1 MKTAAPTSPTPP
13 GEFHPNCFVCG
24 QDRPFG
30 LGLRCEI
37 DLDGG
42 ATARWEPSPAFQS
55 YPDRLHG
62 GILAALVDGAMVYA
76 LHARGLA
83 GVTVELNI
91 RYLRSARLT
100 LPLEIAA
107 RVEAVRRG
115 LFRGTATIDQGC
127 QRIVRASA
135 KFMTGSMTGL

>member
-1 MKTAAPTSPTPP
+1 MKADAPTNPTLPN
-13 GEFHPNCFVCG
+13 EFHHNCFVCG
-24 QDRPFG
+24 QGQPSG
-30 LGLRCEI
+30 LNLHCEI
-37 DLDGG
+37 DADGG
-42 ATARWEPSPAFQS
+42 ATARWEPSSAFQS

-62 GILAALVDGAMVYA
+62 GILAALVDGAMVHA
-76 LHARGLA
+76 LHAKGLA

-127 QRIVRASA
+127 HRIVRASA
-135 KFMTGSMTGL
+135 KFMTGSMAGL

>member
-1 MKTAAPTSPTPP
+1 MKTDAPASPTLPS
-13 GEFHPNCFVCG
+13 EFHPNCFVCG
-24 QDRPFG
+24 QVQPFG
-30 LGLRCEI
+30 LGLCCEV
-37 DLDGG
+37 DADGV
-42 ATARWEPSPAFQS
+42 AAARWQPSPAFQS

-62 GILAALVDGAMVYA
+62 GILAALVDGAMVHA
-76 LHARGLA
+76 LHAKGLA

-91 RYLRSARLT
+91 RFLRSARLT

-107 RVEAVRRG
+107 RVEAVRGG

-127 QRIVRASA
+127 HRIVRASA